1 MILDQDRAI
10 RTHFDVVFENEAKS
24 HAGEQREIYLW
35 WTKIQTLPCP
45 ILTLLPTPEQDDEL
59 LKLPLNGDE
68 GGGEMK

>member
-1 MILDQDRAI
+1 
-10 RTHFDVVFENEAKS
+10 VVDENPDPS
-24 HAGEQREIYLW
+24 
-35 WTKIQTLPCP
+35 CP